1 MRTAAIVCLAL
12 CALPA
17 GTLADKPAVNR
28 SMIESMQKSLDQR
41 LSRLWPDDPAEV
53 LGITEGA
60 YINGYG
66 AVFMAETNLA
76 PAAGI
81 SPFHPAVT
89 PDEVKRTHEKKLARL
104 AKLREAMRETLA
116 DSAKSLDAL
125 PADEQIAVGVSL
137 FYWTWENRAGMPAQ
151 IVMHASRR
159 ALLQAAAAPDKAP
172 IATDEY

>member
-1 MRTAAIVCLAL
+1 MKAVGIVYLAL
-12 CALPA
+12 CLLPA
-17 GTLADKPAVNR
+17 GTFADRPPVSR

-53 LGITEGA
+53 LGLTEGA

-81 SPFHPAVT
+81 SPFHPSVT
-89 PDEVKRTHEKKLARL
+89 PDEVKRTHDKKLARV
-104 AKLREAMRETLA
+104 AKLREAMRGMLA

-125 PADEQIAVGVSL
+125 PADDQITVGVSL
-137 FYWTWENRAGMPAQ
+137 FYWNWENRAGLPAQ

-159 ALLQAAAAPDKAP
+159 ALLQAGAAPDKAP

>member
-1 MRTAAIVCLAL
+1 MKMTTVVFLML

-17 GTLADKPAVNR
+17 GTLADKPAVTR
-28 SMIESMQKSLDQR
+28 PMVESMQKSLDQR

-53 LGITEGA
+53 LGLTEGA

-66 AVFMAETNLA
+66 AVFMAEANLA

-89 PDEVKRTHEKKLARL
+89 PEEVKRTHDKKLARVP
-104 AKLREAMRETLA
+104 KLREAIRGMLA

-137 FYWTWENRAGMPAQ
+137 FYWNWENRAGLPAQ

-159 ALLQAAAAPDKAP
+159 ALLQAAATPEKAP